1 MTDCNNNKNNNNKS
15 ISTTALATA
24 IPTTFIPSTSKYN
37 LILNY
42 KDHLSILFLFHHLS
56 KYTKIKY
63 DGCLQRYLKQFVP
76 DYKQKVEW
84 LRRNTESL
92 LI

>member
-42 KDHLSILFLFHHLS
+42 KDHLSILFISSLIKIYQNKIWWMSPKIS
-56 KYTKIKY
+56 KTV
-63 DGCLQRYLKQFVP
+63 CSRL
-76 DYKQKVEW
+76 
-84 LRRNTESL
+84 
-92 LI
+92 